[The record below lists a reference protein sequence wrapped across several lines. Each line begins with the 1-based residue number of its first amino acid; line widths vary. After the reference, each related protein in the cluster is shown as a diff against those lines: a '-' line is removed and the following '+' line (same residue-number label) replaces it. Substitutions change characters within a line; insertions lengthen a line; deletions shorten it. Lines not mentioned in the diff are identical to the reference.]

1 MRQENPDYMLYRKI
15 TKRIEQYLSSNS
27 SRMLMIDGARQIGK
41 SYIIRYIGRKMFP
54 NFIEINMEEDK
65 LGERIFAEARTTK
78 DFYMALSVV
87 AGDKMKNRDNTLVFI
102 DEIQAYDH
110 LLTLVKFLMQERR
123 FTYIASGSLLG
134 ITLRNTQS
142 VPMGSLDV
150 EHMYPMDFEEFLIAN
165 NVGNMTI
172 DIMRECFNKQEGL
185 SKSMHDKMMDLFKKY
200 LIVGG
205 LPKAVETFVESRN
218 IVEIRSVQNEVHDLY
233 TVDCTKYEE
242 EHNRKLKIRRI
253 YEMIPSNLENKKKR
267 VVIKNIEDKNW
278 KRTDN
283 YLEEF
288 DYLISAGVT
297 LEVKAISKPSYPLVE
312 NIGKNLLK
320 LYLNDVG
327 ILSSLYYR
335 NNIKAIMDDIRSIN
349 LGSVYETVVTQ
360 ELKAHGYNLYY
371 YDNKKNGE
379 VDFLIDDADNL
390 SNIPLEV
397 KSGKDYSVHSAMTRF
412 LSTDEYNVKR
422 AYVLSNEQNV
432 YTADGITYIPV
443 YYVMFF
449 ENISNVVEAFVD

>member
-1 MRQENPDYMLYRKI
+1 MLYRKI
-15 TKRIEQYLSSNS
+15 IKRIEEYLASNS
-27 SRMLMIDGARQIGK
+27 DRMLMIDGARQIGK
-41 SYIIRYIGRKMFP
+41 SYIIRYVGRKMFS
-54 NFIEINMEEDK
+54 NYIEINMEEDK
-65 LGERIFAEARTTK
+65 LGERIFAEARTIR

-87 AGDKMKNRDNTLVFI
+87 AGDRMKERENTLVFI

-134 ITLRNTQS
+134 ITLKNTQS

-150 EHMYPMDFEEFLIAN
+150 AHMYPMDFEEFLIAN
-165 NVGNMTI
+165 GVGEVVV
-172 DIMRECFNKQEGL
+172 DAMRENFNNSEGL
-185 SKSMHDKMMDLFKKY
+185 SETMHNKMLDLFKKY

-205 LPKAVETFVESRN
+205 LPRAVNTFVESRN
-218 IVEIRSVQNEVHDLY
+218 VVEIRSVQNEVHDLY
-233 TVDCTKYEE
+233 EVDCTKYEE

-253 YEMIPSNLENKKKR
+253 YEMIPSTLENKKKR
-267 VVIKNIEDKNW
+267 VVIRDIEDKSW
-278 KRTDN
+278 KRTEN

-288 DYLISAGVT
+288 DYLISAGVA

-312 NIGKNLLK
+312 NSGKNLLK

-335 NNIKAIMDDIRSIN
+335 NNIKAILDDVRSIN
-349 LGSVYETVVTQ
+349 LGSVYETVVAQ
-360 ELKAHGYNLYY
+360 ELKAHGFGLYY

-390 SNIPLEV
+390 SNIPIEV
-397 KSGKDYSVHSAMTRF
+397 KSGKDYSVHSALDRF
-412 LSTDEYNVKR
+412 LAMEEYNVKR
-422 AYVLSNEQNV
+422 AYVLSNEQKV
-432 YTADGITYIPV
+432 YTEDGITYIPI

-449 ENISNVVEAFVD
+449 ENISNVVGKFIE

>member
-1 MRQENPDYMLYRKI
+1 MLYRKI
-15 TKRIEQYLSSNS
+15 TKRIEEYLSSNS
-27 SRMLMIDGARQIGK
+27 NRMLMIDGARQIGK
-41 SYIIRYIGRKMFP
+41 SYIIRHVGQKKFS

-78 DFYMALSVV
+78 DFYMSLSVI
-87 AGDKMKNRDNTLVFI
+87 AGDKMKERENTLVFI

-110 LLTLVKFLMQERR
+110 LLTLVKFLMQEHR

-165 NVGNMTI
+165 SVGYTAI
-172 DIMRECFNKQEGL
+172 GAMRDNFESNEGL
-185 SKSMHDKMMDLFKKY
+185 PEALHYKMLDLFKKY

-218 IVEIRSVQNEVHDLY
+218 VVEIRSVQNEVHDLY
-233 TVDCTKYEE
+233 EVDCTKYEE

-253 YEMIPSNLENKKKR
+253 YEMIPSNLENRKKR
-267 VVIKNIEDKNW
+267 MVIKDIENKSW
-278 KRTDN
+278 KRTEN

-288 DYLISAGVT
+288 DYLISAGVA
-297 LEVKAISKPSYPLVE
+297 LEVKAISKPSYPLIE
-312 NIGKNLLK
+312 NSGKNLLK

-349 LGSVYETVVTQ
+349 LGSVYETVVAQ

-390 SNIPLEV
+390 SNIPIEV
-397 KSGKDYSVHSAMTRF
+397 KSGKDYSIHSALTRF
-412 LSTDEYNVKR
+412 LSTKEYNVKR
-422 AYVLSNEQNV
+422 AYVLSNEQKV
-432 YTADGITYIPV
+432 YTADGITYLPI
-443 YYVMFF
+443 YYIMFF
-449 ENISNVVEAFVD
+449 ENRSNVVETFID

>member
-1 MRQENPDYMLYRKI
+1 MLYRKI
-15 TKRIEQYLSSNS
+15 TERIERYLKSDSN
-27 SRMLMIDGARQIGK
+27 RMLMIDGARQIGK
-41 SYIIRYIGRKMFP
+41 SYIIRHTGQKMFP

-87 AGDKMKNRDNTLVFI
+87 AGDKMKERYNTLVFI

-110 LLTLVKFLMQERR
+110 LLTLVKFLMQEHR

-134 ITLRNTQS
+134 ITLKNTQS

-165 NVGNMTI
+165 NVGSTAIDAMRDAFMHQEALSATI
-172 DIMRECFNKQEGL
+172 HN
-185 SKSMHDKMMDLFKKY
+185 KMMDLFKKY

-205 LPKAVETFVESRN
+205 LPKAVDTFVNSRN
-218 IVEIRSVQNEVHDLY
+218 IMEIRSVQTEVLNLY
-233 TVDCTKYEE
+233 EVDCTKYEE
-242 EHNRKLKIRRI
+242 EYNRKLKIRRI
-253 YEMIPSNLENKKKR
+253 YEMILSTLENKKKR
-267 VVIKNIEDKNW
+267 VVIKNIEDISW
-278 KRTDN
+278 KRTEN
-283 YLEEF
+283 YQEEF
-288 DYLISAGVT
+288 DYLISAGVA
-297 LEVKAISKPSYPLVE
+297 LEVKAISKPSYPLIE
-312 NIGKNLLK
+312 NSGKNLLK

-327 ILSSLYYR
+327 ILSSIYYR

-349 LGSVYETVVTQ
+349 LGSVYETVVAQ

-390 SNIPLEV
+390 SNIPIEV
-397 KSGKDYSVHSAMTRF
+397 KSGKDYSIHSALSRF
-412 LSTDEYNVKR
+412 LSLDEYNVR
-422 AYVLSNEQNV
+422 QAYVISNERNV
-432 YTADGITYIPV
+432 RTEKGITYIPI
-443 YYVMFF
+443 YYIMFF
-449 ENISNVVEAFVD
+449 ENISNIVMQL

>member
-1 MRQENPDYMLYRKI
+1 MLYRKI
-15 TKRIEQYLSSNS
+15 TERIEQYLSSNS
-27 SRMLMIDGARQIGK
+27 GRMLVIDGARQIGK
-41 SYIIRYIGRKMFP
+41 SYIIRHVGQKMFP

-65 LGERIFAEARTTK
+65 LGERIFAEAKTTK
-78 DFYMALSVV
+78 DFYMSLSVV
-87 AGDKMKNRDNTLVFI
+87 AGDKMKDRNNTLGFI
-102 DEIQAYDH
+102 DEIQAYGH
-110 LLTLVKFLMQERR
+110 LLTLVKFLMQENR

-134 ITLRNTQS
+134 ITLKNTQS

-165 NVGNMTI
+165 NVGATAI
-172 DIMRECFNKQEGL
+172 EAMRDNFKNNEGL
-185 SKSMHDKMMDLFKKY
+185 SETIHNKMIDLFKKY

-205 LPKAVETFVESRN
+205 LPKAVDTFVNSRN
-218 IVEIRSVQNEVHDLY
+218 IVEIRSVQNEIHDLY
-233 TVDCTKYEE
+233 EVDCTKYEE
-242 EHNRKLKIRRI
+242 EHNRRLKIRRI
-253 YEMIPSNLENKKKR
+253 YEMLPSTLENKKKR
-267 VVIKNIEDKNW
+267 MVIRNIENLNW
-278 KRTDN
+278 KRTEN

-288 DYLISAGVT
+288 DYLISAGVA
-297 LEVKAISKPSYPLVE
+297 LEVKAISKPSYPLIE
-312 NIGKNLLK
+312 NSGKNLLK

-349 LGSVYETVVTQ
+349 LGSVYETVVAQ

-390 SNIPLEV
+390 TNIPIEV
-397 KSGKDYSVHSAMTRF
+397 KSGKDYSIHSALTRF
-412 LSTDEYNVKR
+412 LSTDEYNVRK
-422 AYVLSNEQNV
+422 AYVLSNERNV
-432 YTADGITYIPV
+432 YIKNGITYIPV

-449 ENISNVVEAFVD
+449 ENISNVTEAFID